1 MNDIKPRVIAFVSGK
16 GGSGKTTSAIAIS
29 KLLADMGYPSLLI
42 DFDLATNGG
51 SYFFKEQFTNKS
63 KGIWEVLADSSID
76 TKTSVQLNDIPNI
89 ISKDF
94 YFVASRVKLNIK
106 GESYDSVTYNKE
118 TLKKDILIPLIDW
131 STEKGVHY
139 VLIDCQAGY
148 SISSAAAAEVADT
161 SIIVT
166 EADSISSDAADNL
179 LIQLGTS
186 LPSEKRYLVNKIDIR
201 DAETYRNMRNV
212 FQSLNRLPPLPFD
225 FAVRN
230 AFGARQIPID
240 INNPSPLL
248 FALFETIKYIFTEI
262 FDEIESYKAKHV
274 DFLFE
279 KYDEELQHLMEEKEM
294 YEREYAEIKTQN
306 LRLQYNIF
314 KSILGV
320 LGFISAFFLVIYST
334 RFFGYT
340 IIYALPS
347 DPIFII
353 AMISLVLVL
362 FSYQLI
368 RKQFRTK
375 VSDEI
380 KERELSQRIK
390 YINERLDSVRS
401 LLLAKSKESL
411 VDIEVIRQT
420 KRMNNE
426 EKKYYK
432 KAEQ

>member
-51 SYFFKEQFTNKS
+51 SYFFKKQFTNES
-63 KGIWEVLADSSID
+63 EGIWEVLADSSID
-76 TKTSVQLNDIPNI
+76 TKTSVQLNDIPII

-131 STEKGVHY
+131 STEKGVYY

-279 KYDEELQHLMEEKEM
+279 KYDEKLQHLMEEKEM

-306 LRLQYNIF
+306 IRLQYNIL
-314 KSILGV
+314 KTILGV
-320 LGFISAFFLVIYST
+320 LGFISGFFLVIYST

-340 IIYALPS
+340 IISALPS

-353 AMISLVLVL
+353 AMISLVMFL

-390 YINERLDSVRS
+390 YINEELDSVRS